1 MNFEFYIAKKLINSN
16 FYKNSVSAP
25 IIKIGIAAIAVSTI
39 VMLIALAVSNGLQIK
54 IRDKAVAFNGHI
66 TITNFDS
73 NSSEGSNYPLQLNQ
87 SFYPKF
93 NNIDGVN
100 HIQGVAQKFGIIRTE
115 KDFEGLFIKG
125 VGEDYDWKY
134 FKDFLVNGRLPVY
147 SNLYSNE
154 VLISKYLADRLNF
167 RIEDSFQMYFLKSD
181 STRPPSIIKFN
192 VVGIFNSGFAELDQT
207 FLIGDINHIQ
217 RLNKWSNTQ
226 VGQFEVF
233 IDDYDSQLSMRAE
246 RVYTLVEARE
256 KYSKFLSIVFP
267 SEFLSKE
274 KLKQIKSIFEKH
286 NSGKTQIKLSY
297 KTRDFIAPVNLSK
310 DIYVSITDKLLSD
323 IKLLTG
329 NDSVT
334 IKYH

>member
-16 FYKNSVSAP
+16 FHKNSVSAP

-93 NNIDGVN
+93 KNIDGVN

-134 FKDFLVNGRLPVY
+134 FKDFLEY
-147 SNLYSNE
+147 
-154 VLISKYLADRLNF
+154 IS
-167 RIEDSFQMYFLKSD
+167 
-181 STRPPSIIKFN
+181 
-192 VVGIFNSGFAELDQT
+192 
-207 FLIGDINHIQ
+207 
-217 RLNKWSNTQ
+217 
-226 VGQFEVF
+226 
-233 IDDYDSQLSMRAE
+233 LSE
-246 RVYTLVEARE
+246 
-256 KYSKFLSIVFP
+256 
-267 SEFLSKE
+267 SEFHNILDKFRSPHLWE
-274 KLKQIKSIFEKH
+274 KVDDDWELKHAVWH
-286 NSGKTQIKLSY
+286 NQERLK
-297 KTRDFIAPVNLSK
+297 
-310 DIYVSITDKLLSD
+310 
-323 IKLLTG
+323 
-329 NDSVT
+329 
-334 IKYH
+334 